1 MKLEHKS
8 QRVLPFSRFL
18 VRMTR
23 YGLFAIFLIVISVV
37 IGMMGYH
44 YLANLDWLDSF
55 HMSCLILT
63 GMGPTAE
70 MTTSAAKIFSS
81 LYALYSGVAFLT
93 IAAVFFAPVI
103 HRLLHRLH
111 VDTDSDDSK

>member
-8 QRVLPFSRFL
+8 QNVLPFGRFL
-18 VRMTR
+18 IRMTR
-23 YGLFAIFLIVISVV
+23 FGLFAFSLIILSVA
-37 IGMMGYH
+37 IGMTGYH
-44 YLANLDWLDSF
+44 YFANLGWLDSF

-70 MTTSAAKIFSS
+70 MTTPAAKIFSS

-93 IAAVFFAPVI
+93 VAAVFFAPVI

-111 VDTDSDDSK
+111 VDTDNDDTK